1 MSDEKQRSYAK
12 SRLRSIWNYAY
23 IKVILV
29 IIALVLPLNVI
40 SIMQNTETRNSM
52 IQQARLTLQ
61 NLADTHV
68 KEMESRMKNS
78 QDMLVQFLLEDAD
91 CNTMKAQGQDEYQ
104 YESAKMKVHYNL
116 KNMGSRISG
125 ADGYFYYMEKRKDF
139 LSWGKQVRG
148 FKIQSVMEQYVHQAL
163 KGEIRGWHI
172 RELNGR
178 RFLILLLDGKDIA
191 YGSWI
196 ELDPVV
202 KKLETGIEYEDY
214 SLDFQREQAEPEES
228 HEISIVS
235 AKKDIL
241 LNIRVPKAEILGKV
255 SFYQKLTRS
264 MVFLY
269 LILIPVLYVFLRHL
283 LLKPLKRVMEAH
295 RQLRKG
301 NQEHR
306 IEEKA
311 NSAEFGEVY
320 ESFNRMADELKTLK
334 IQSYEKEIER
344 QKMELRNLQ
353 LQIRPHFLLN
363 TFNLIYTLAQR
374 KLNEPI
380 QEVILYLSDYFR
392 YIFRSHKDLE
402 LFPKEMH
409 MIEGYIKMA
418 SIRYSDRIE
427 FESNLDP
434 EINFVRTPPLL
445 IHNFI
450 ENAVKYG
457 LKQDSV
463 LHITLTGEY
472 ENGRVIFNIM
482 DDGNGMES
490 AELKREQKLLSGALE
505 PDQPNSHVG
514 LMNSMKRLKY
524 FYGEEARIEMESEP
538 GEMMCFKI
546 EFPYNL
552 EDEDESVDRE

>member
-1 MSDEKQRSYAK
+1 MSDGREQPSRQN
-12 SRLRSIWNYAY
+12 RLRGIWNYAY

-52 IQQARLTLQ
+52 IQQARLTMQ
-61 NLADTHV
+61 NLADTYV
-68 KEMESRMKNS
+68 GEMDSRMKNS
-78 QDMLVQFLLEDAD
+78 QDLLVQFLLEDAD
-91 CNTMKAQGQDEYQ
+91 CNTMKAQGEDEYRYQ
-104 YESAKMKVHYNL
+104 NAKMKVHYNL
-116 KNMGSRISG
+116 KNMGSRING
-125 ADGYFYYMEKRKDF
+125 ADGYFYYMEKRRDF
-139 LSWGKQVRG
+139 LSWGKAIRG
-148 FKIQSVMEQYVHQAL
+148 CNIQSVIEQYVYQAM
-163 KGEIRGWHI
+163 KEDMQGWHI
-172 RELNGR
+172 KELNGR
-178 RFLILLLDGKDIA
+178 RFLILLLNGKDIT

-196 ELDPVV
+196 ELGPVLE
-202 KKLETGIEYEDY
+202 KLETGIEYDDY
-214 SLDFQREQAEPEES
+214 SLAFQRDKAAPETAD
-228 HEISIVS
+228 EISIVS
-235 AKKDIL
+235 ARKNII
-241 LNIRVPKAEILGKV
+241 LNIRVPKSEILGRV

-269 LILIPVLYVFLRHL
+269 LVLIPVLYIFLRHL
-283 LLKPLKRVMEAH
+283 LLRPLKSVMEAH
-295 RQLRKG
+295 RQLRNG
-301 NQEHR
+301 NQEYR

-334 IQSYEKEIER
+334 IQTYEKEIER

-374 KLNEPI
+374 KQDEPI

-409 MIEGYIKMA
+409 MIEGYIRMA
-418 SIRYSDRIE
+418 SIRYSGRIE
-427 FESNLDP
+427 FESDLDP
-434 EINFVRTPPLL
+434 EIAFVRTPPLL

-457 LKQDSV
+457 MKQDNV

-472 ENGRVIFNIM
+472 EDGRVTFYII
-482 DDGNGMES
+482 DDGNGMEQ
-490 AELKREQKLLSGALE
+490 AELEQERRLLGGE
-505 PDQPNSHVG
+505 IRQENPNGHVG

-552 EDEDESVDRE
+552 EDEDESVDCE